1 MCSVYTKSLRPS
13 SDENLQGDK
22 SDKEFTEPHCVNMRI
37 AFCHH
42 LSLSYFGGGEKWLI
56 SVSKELAKRGHDVE
70 IYALPFKLEGKSKV
84 DPKEYLEDIPY
95 KEALRHKVKAD
106 LVYVTYNPL
115 SWLNFET

>member
-1 MCSVYTKSLRPS
+1 
-13 SDENLQGDK
+13 
-22 SDKEFTEPHCVNMRI
+22 MRI